1 MSFYYAGIAQ
11 LAEQLSCKQ
20 KVESSKLS
28 IGFKVGD
35 IMAKKATNSK
45 TKDKKQAIDVN
56 VLEEEKDVKKADLLP
71 VNPLLGSQAI
81 SVADETEQKVAMIN
95 EIESLTELNKQQ
107 LSIKRQKVEMEVDNR
122 KLDTALKTISTV
134 DKIIQSVANEE
145 VLDRVAANIV
155 TPQDMKYMAE
165 AAEKLTGTLRN
176 LMNPNVIDEFGTKKR
191 TKINFMFKSS
201 GAVQAAVQVDTSND

>member
-1 MSFYYAGIAQ
+1 
-11 LAEQLSCKQ
+11 
-20 KVESSKLS
+20 
-28 IGFKVGD
+28 
-35 IMAKKATNSK
+35 MAKKATNSK

-134 DKIIQSVANEE
+134 DKIIQSVAKED
-145 VLDRVAANIV
+145 VLTRVAENIN

>member
-1 MSFYYAGIAQ
+1 
-11 LAEQLSCKQ
+11 
-20 KVESSKLS
+20 
-28 IGFKVGD
+28 
-35 IMAKKATNSK
+35 MAKKATNSK
-45 TKDKKQAIDVN
+45 AKDKKQAIDAN
-56 VLEEEKDVKKADLLP
+56 VLEEEKDVKKADLLA
-71 VNPLLGSQAI
+71 VNPLLGSQVI
-81 SVADETEQKVAMIN
+81 TVADETEQKVAMIN

-134 DKIIQSVANEE
+134 DKIIQAVAKED
-145 VLDRVAANIV
+145 VLTRVAENIK

-201 GAVQAAVQVDTSND
+201 GAVQAAVQVDTSNE